1 MIKDRCR
8 SVILSLHR
16 VVTFFTQGRREER
29 GGTSQF
35 LTEMGERAQGRVLEG
50 KEKVVII
57 IMT

>member
-1 MIKDRCR
+1 MSIRD
-8 SVILSLHR
+8 S
-16 VVTFFTQGRREER
+16 FAPQGRDFLHTRTSGGKG